1 MCKFY
6 ADSMLGKLSR
16 YLRFLGFDTL
26 YRTDESID
34 EMLQISVDDN
44 RNVLSRSQEVFQLC
58 IKGEIITL
66 LLTNIDI
73 SGQLRE
79 IKDTFSVDFVYPP
92 LEMRCSVC
100 NGDLKKKTKLDILNR
115 IPEGTA
121 KEYDDFW
128 ECSKCFKIYWV
139 GSHWED
145 IKKTISELQ

>member
-1 MCKFY
+1 
-6 ADSMLGKLSR
+6 MLGKLSR

-44 RNVLSRSQEVFQLC
+44 RNVLSRSQKVFQLC
-58 IKGEIITL
+58 KKREIKTL
-66 LLTNIDI
+66 FLTNISV

-79 IKDTFSVDFVYPP
+79 IRDNLNVDFTCHP
-92 LEMRCSVC
+92 LKMRCSVC
-100 NGDLKKKTKLDILNR
+100 NGDLKKKSKLDILNR

-145 IKKTISELQ
+145 IKKTISEL

>member
-44 RNVLSRSQEVFQLC
+44 RIVLSRSQEVFQLC
-58 IKGEIITL
+58 IKREIKTL
-66 LLTNIDI
+66 FLTNIDV

-79 IKDTFSVDFVYPP
+79 IKDNFNVDFACHP
-92 LEMRCSVC
+92 LKMRCSVC
-100 NGDLKKKTKLDILNR
+100 NGDLKEKSKLDILNR
-115 IPEGTA
+115 IPE
-121 KEYDDFW
+121 
-128 ECSKCFKIYWV
+128 
-139 GSHWED
+139 
-145 IKKTISELQ
+145 

>member
-1 MCKFY
+1 MYKFY

-44 RNVLSRSQEVFQLC
+44 RNVLSRSQKVFQLC
-58 IKGEIITL
+58 KKREIKTL
-66 LLTNIDI
+66 FLTNISV

-79 IKDTFSVDFVYPP
+79 IRDNLNVDFTCHP
-92 LEMRCSVC
+92 LKMRCSVC
-100 NGDLKKKTKLDILNR
+100 NGDLKKKSKLDILNR

-145 IKKTISELQ
+145 IKKTISEL

>member
-26 YRTDESID
+26 YRTNESVD
-34 EMLQISVDDN
+34 EMLQVSVDDN

-58 IKGEIITL
+58 IKREIKTL
-66 LLTNIDI
+66 FLSNIEV

-79 IKDTFSVDFVYPP
+79 IKDYFDVDFTCHP
-92 LEMRCSVC
+92 LKMRCSLC
-100 NGDLKKKTKLDILNR
+100 NGDLKEKSKLDVLNR

-121 KEYDDFW
+121 KNYDDFW
-128 ECSKCFKIYWV
+128 ECSKCLQIYWL

-145 IKKTISELQ
+145 IKKTISEL